1 MTTTVRW
8 HAVADLA
15 DLARQANTQILA
27 IAEEAIAER
36 GHFSIVLAGG
46 DTPRPIYR
54 RLRGAFTDW
63 KRWDIYFGDERCLP
77 ADDSGRNSHMASS
90 EWLDHVALAPSR
102 IHRIAA
108 EQGAQAAA
116 AAYAQTLS
124 SVGAFDMVL
133 LGLGEDGHT
142 ASLFR
147 AMTLAWARTL
157 PMFWRCT
164 TRPSHR
170 PSAFHSARRVWV
182 ERAVFSFW
190 WRGRPNAK
198 PLPTGVPA
206 CPFRPAPLHRPAV
219 SMFWSRPPCYSLT
232 CNASFQTQDDA
243 LSPSAKPARA
253 PPRCRQ

>member
-77 ADDSGRNSHMASS
+77 ADDSWRNSHMASS

-108 EQGAQAAA
+108 EHGAQAAA

-142 ASLFR
+142 ASLFPGHDLGLGPD
-147 AMTLAWARTL
+147 APDVLAVHDAPKPPPERISLSAARL
-157 PMFWRCT
+157 GR
-164 TRPSHR
+164 
-170 PSAFHSARRVWV
+170 ARRVLFLVAGSSKRQAVADW
-182 ERAVFSFW
+182 RA
-190 WRGRPNAK
+190 
-198 PLPTGVPA
+198 GVPI
-206 CPFRPAPLHRPAV
+206 PASTIASSGGVDVLVEA
-219 SMFWSRPPCYSLT
+219 SL
-232 CNASFQTQDDA
+232 
-243 LSPSAKPARA
+243 L
-253 PPRCRQ
+253 